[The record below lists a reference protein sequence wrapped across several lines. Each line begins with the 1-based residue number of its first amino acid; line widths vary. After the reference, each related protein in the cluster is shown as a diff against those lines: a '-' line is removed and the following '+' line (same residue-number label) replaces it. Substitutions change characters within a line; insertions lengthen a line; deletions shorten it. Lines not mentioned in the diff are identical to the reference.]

1 VRVAKFCTLCFLC
14 TYLFLVGTR
23 SLQQS
28 EVISSVFWFGQP
40 HLYFE
45 SIQLMFMVI
54 AFYVALWL
62 TVMVSAAPTQLWKFL
77 SILPTLLI
85 CTFFFQ
91 IVKTAALLKA
101 VYEVDSDALLEV
113 IEETEAA
120 KQLSDELR
128 EKVISHLNCEG
139 EDAYTELARLYR
151 VIDANGNDALSRSEF
166 GEFMSLMEI
175 SFSAKKWERIFKE
188 IDRNYDNDISLQEF
202 FLFLF
207 PDHDLA
213 LKLEMRRLK
222 VISQRVMSRANKVLS
237 HLSPFRE
244 VKLVSSPS
252 KLTSDLSMSLQA
264 VSKFKKSVRNLRTG
278 DGAHVGTGETVPP
291 QSGGSEQP
299 KSMVSAALSAVRSMR
314 PGSASVTR
322 PIAAA
327 AASGSPGGSAKLC
340 RAAVVPVAEVL
351 SLSPDNG
358 DADVEQQEHSETA
371 GEDVRRFDTATPTA
385 IIDEHHRT
393 TTEDTPASDAAVAQ
407 SAVQAALLEQVAFRP
422 IQSEGE
428 EEGEGEGDEDQ
439 DSRDG
444 EAAGAVVPQPF
455 LEHAGHH
462 ASLAVGHEAGREA
475 EAMDLELGDLLRS
488 NDSPDPD
495 AQGVEE
501 GNVDPDEAATSAD
514 F

>member
-1 VRVAKFCTLCFLC
+1 
-14 TYLFLVGTR
+14 
-23 SLQQS
+23 
-28 EVISSVFWFGQP
+28 VFWFGQP

-62 TVMVSAAPTQLWKFL
+62 TVMVSAAPTNLWKFL

-128 EKVISHLNCEG
+128 DKVISHLNCEG

-166 GEFMSLMEI
+166 GQFMSLMEI

-252 KLTSDLSMSLQA
+252 KLTSDLSISLQA
-264 VSKFKKSVRNLRTG
+264 VSKFKKSVRNLRAG
-278 DGAHVGTGETVPP
+278 DGANTSTGDAVQP
-291 QSGGSEQP
+291 QSGGSGQP
-299 KSMVSAALSAVRSMR
+299 QSMVSAALNATRSLR
-314 PGSASVTR
+314 PGSASVTKS
-322 PIAAA
+322 IAVAA
-327 AASGSPGGSAKLC
+327 PSSSPGGSAKLSH
-340 RAAVVPVAEVL
+340 AAVVPIAEAF

-358 DADVEQQEHSETA
+358 DADR
-371 GEDVRRFDTATPTA
+371 DVRRFDTASPTA
-385 IIDEHHRT
+385 LIEEYNHNT
-393 TTEDTPASDAAVAQ
+393 ATAAVQTQVPGQTA
-407 SAVQAALLEQVAFRP
+407 LEQGDPFRP
-422 IQSEGE
+422 IHTEYDE
-428 EEGEGEGDEDQ
+428 EQ
-439 DSRDG
+439 DSQDG
-444 EAAGAVVPQPF
+444 AAAGAVVPQSF
-455 LEHAGHH
+455 LEDADGHNHHLVAGY
-462 ASLAVGHEAGREA
+462 EAGREA
-475 EAMDLELGDLLRS
+475 VGRDLELGDLLRS
-488 NDSPDPD
+488 SDSPDPD
-495 AQGVEE
+495 AHGMEDGDVA
-501 GNVDPDEAATSAD
+501 PDEAATPVD

>member
-1 VRVAKFCTLCFLC
+1 
-14 TYLFLVGTR
+14 
-23 SLQQS
+23 
-28 EVISSVFWFGQP
+28 VISSVFWFGQP

-62 TVMVSAAPTQLWKFL
+62 TVMVSAAPTNLWKFL

-166 GEFMSLMEI
+166 GQFMSLMEI

-252 KLTSDLSMSLQA
+252 KLTSDLGLSLQA
-264 VSKFKKSVRNLRTG
+264 VSKFKKSVRNLR
-278 DGAHVGTGETVPP
+278 AGEGSNASAGGEPQP
-291 QSGGSEQP
+291 QSGGQEQP
-299 KSMVSAALSAVRSMR
+299 QSMVSAALNAARSLR

-322 PIAAA
+322 SVAAA
-327 AASGSPGGSAKLC
+327 APSGSPGGSAKLSH
-340 RAAVVPVAEVL
+340 AAVVPIAEAV
-351 SLSPDNG
+351 SLAPDNC
-358 DADVEQQEHSETA
+358 DADL
-371 GEDVRRFDTATPTA
+371 DVRRFDTSTPTA
-385 IIDEHHRT
+385 LIEEYNHNTST
-393 TTEDTPASDAAVAQ
+393 TIPATG
-407 SAVQAALLEQVAFRP
+407 AVQTQVPGQTALPQGDPFQP
-422 IQSEGE
+422 IHTEYDE
-428 EEGEGEGDEDQ
+428 EQ
-439 DSRDG
+439 DSQDG
-444 EAAGAVVPQPF
+444 AAAGAVVPQSY
-455 LEHAGHH
+455 LEDADGHNHLVAGY
-462 ASLAVGHEAGREA
+462 EAGREA
-475 EAMDLELGDLLRS
+475 EGRDLEQGDLLPS
-488 NDSPDPD
+488 SDSPDPD
-495 AQGVEE
+495 AHGME
-501 GNVDPDEAATSAD
+501 GGDIAPDEAATPMD
-514 F
+514 